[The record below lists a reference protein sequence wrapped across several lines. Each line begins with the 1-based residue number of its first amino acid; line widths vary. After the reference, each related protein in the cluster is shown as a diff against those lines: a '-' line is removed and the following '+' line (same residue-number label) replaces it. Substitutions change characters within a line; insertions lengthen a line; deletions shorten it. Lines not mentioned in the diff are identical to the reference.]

1 MKVVDIKF
9 NAKMLSISAENT
21 VYVLKSLAQEKVLN
35 RSEPIENFYII
46 SWFMLSNAS
55 MFVIL
60 KSN

>member
-1 MKVVDIKF
+1 
-9 NAKMLSISAENT
+9 
-21 VYVLKSLAQEKVLN
+21 LKSLAQEKVLN